1 MIVLCLSL
9 ILLTNCTTYTK
20 APTPNLDG
28 VLEALG
34 YSLAPDYLP
43 EGFEFVKF
51 ELTEYDKPT
60 ALLAYSSHLAGS
72 HHLFISYPVPFNP
85 EVSPFGW
92 QRPEDAVSIVTV
104 NGETAYLIRGTW
116 SEDTTS
122 NPPLDPGD
130 AEWDYNVY
138 LTLYFDFDLSQEER
152 IGVMIRAVVISSEWI
167 TTSEMVKIAELFRQV
182 D

>member
-9 ILLTNCTTYTK
+9 LLLTGCTTYTK

-28 VLEALG
+28 VLGALG

-51 ELTEYDKPT
+51 DLEEGVKPLTT
-60 ALLAYSSHLAGS
+60 LAYSVYWPQV
-72 HHLFISYPVPFNP
+72 HHLFVSYPVPFNP
-85 EVSPFGW
+85 EGNPFGW
-92 QRPEDAVSIVTV
+92 QRPDDAVSIVTM
-104 NGETAYLIRGTW
+104 NGEATYLIRGTW

-122 NPPLDPGD
+122 NPPLDPSD
-130 AEWDYNVY
+130 AEWDYDSY
-138 LTLYFDFDLSQEER
+138 LTLYFDFDLSQDER
-152 IGVMIRAVVISSEWI
+152 IGVMIRALYLTEWI
-167 TTSEMVKIAELFRQV
+167 TTSELVKIAESLRQV